1 MSDDAQTPE
10 APENAAAHRPAPTGD
25 AAPPVS
31 FGKEPADTESADR
44 VSFDKGT
51 APRAPSVRD
60 TASETAGASPWAPP
74 ADAAPGDGPGHTIAS
89 GVPITS
95 GGSPAPA
102 PPSVHHQ
109 QTAVSTPGV
118 DSGADDRAVNG
129 PNYGPDY
136 GPNYGGAPAQP
147 WAGPFA
153 APNPGGQGGQGVP
166 GGGFPPP
173 YHTAQAGGPA
183 DAPGNPFA
191 APAHGGEH
199 VPPPPIAP
207 DGPGQLPYGYPGAH
221 PGGYGYPAQP
231 GYGGAHGPQAPGAPG
246 YYGWPGMPPMANNG
260 MGTAALVLG
269 ILSAIVFC
277 LWPIAIIMGVL
288 GVIFGAIGRKKANRG
303 EATNGGQAL
312 AGLICGAVGI
322 VLGIGMIVLLIV
334 AP

>member
-1 MSDDAQTPE
+1 MSDDAPTPE
-10 APENAAAHRPAPTGD
+10 APENAATHRPAPTGD

-31 FGKEPADTESADR
+31 YGKESADTESADK

-51 APRAPSVRD
+51 APQAPSVQD

-89 GVPITS
+89 GVSNAS
-95 GGSPAPA
+95 GISPAPA
-102 PPSVHHQ
+102 PPSGHHQ
-109 QTAVSTPGV
+109 QTGVSMP
-118 DSGADDRAVNG
+118 GADNGADNRADNG
-129 PNYGPDY
+129 QIYGA
-136 GPNYGGAPAQP
+136 NNGGAPAQP
-147 WAGPFA
+147 WASPFA
-153 APNPGGQGGQGVP
+153 APNPGGQGGQGGP

-173 YHTAQAGGPA
+173 HHTVPAGSPA
-183 DAPGNPFA
+183 DPGNPFA
-191 APAHGGEH
+191 PPAHGGAEH

-207 DGPGQLPYGYPGAH
+207 DGPGQMPYGYPG
-221 PGGYGYPAQP
+221 GYAYPAQP
-231 GYGGAHGPQAPGAPG
+231 GYGGAHGPQAPGVPG

-260 MGTAALVLG
+260 MGTAGLVLG

-277 LWPIAIIMGVL
+277 LWPIAIIMGIL

-322 VLGIGMIVLLIV
+322 ALGIGMIVLMIV